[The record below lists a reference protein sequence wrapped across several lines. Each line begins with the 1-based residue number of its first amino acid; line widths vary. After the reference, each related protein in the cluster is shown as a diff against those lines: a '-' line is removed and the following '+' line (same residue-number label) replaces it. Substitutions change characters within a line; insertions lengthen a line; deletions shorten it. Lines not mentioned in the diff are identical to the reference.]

1 MSDGLPGVYS
11 TLAGWLA
18 ANSSQIS
25 DGAAALLVADRSY
38 AEAVGLRARAR
49 IVSMAVAADD
59 PVLQFTA
66 ILAATRAA
74 LDRAGLTIVDID
86 LAEVNEAFAPVPMLW
101 RDEFGYPDD
110 QLNVNGGSIAIGH
123 PLGSTGGRLLT
134 QLLDAVYEPHR
145 PAAACRLVGRALP
158 CETEGG
164 EALGHADVEHVGIE
178 PVRDRAAV
186 GEPRGPALRGSRP
199 LVGNATERAHEPH
212 HILGEARRCGRVLH
226 PTRAASLWNR
236 AAVRV
241 QQALQQSEPHPGGV
255 ELVDL
260 RHELG
265 R

>member
-1 MSDGLPGVYS
+1 MTPVFDP
-11 TLAGWLA
+11 AGAITA

-134 QLLDAVYEPHR
+134 QLLDELERREARYGLLTVCE
-145 PAAACRLVGRALP
+145 AAGMA
-158 CETEGG
+158 
-164 EALGHADVEHVGIE
+164 
-178 PVRDRAAV
+178 
-186 GEPRGPALRGSRP
+186 
-199 LVGNATERAHEPH
+199 NATVIERLP
-212 HILGEARRCGRVLH
+212 
-226 PTRAASLWNR
+226 
-236 AAVRV
+236 
-241 QQALQQSEPHPGGV
+241 
-255 ELVDL
+255 
-260 RHELG
+260 
-265 R
+265 